1 MFTPEPW
8 VRGEERFRTIWT
20 EQYVRTY
27 LERDVGRLFAGIDST
42 RFRLFLQTLASLSG
56 TIINYSEVA
65 RSLSL
70 SQPTVRDYFDIADG
84 TFVWRKIPS
93 FERDATK
100 RIVKHPRGYHRDS
113 GLLNHLLRIHSY
125 DALISH
131 PSRDIYGR
139 ELSSKKLFAVS
150 SHWLLLLTT
159 TSIERLPEQK
169 LTWCLKEASDS
180 CLSK

>member
-1 MFTPEPW
+1 MDASIHELVDQLQYKSTIQMTHDYWLKGGYPEPW
-8 VRGEERFRTIWT
+8 VRGEDRFRMIWT
-20 EQYVRTY
+20 EQYFRAY

-56 TIINYSEVA
+56 NIINYSEVA

-100 RIVKHPRGYHRDS
+100 RIVKHPRATIGIPD
-113 GLLNHLLRIHSY
+113 
-125 DALISH
+125 
-131 PSRDIYGR
+131 
-139 ELSSKKLFAVS
+139 F
-150 SHWLLLLTT
+150 
-159 TSIERLPEQK
+159 SIVCFESIATMP
-169 LTWCLKEASDS
+169 
-180 CLSK
+180 